1 MVIDL
6 YDNFL
11 PDWLHQTAL
20 MIVKSDSTLWQCTK
34 ILNEDKL
41 NVPTQYNRQLTH
53 RITHESGIGNEN
65 STLYH
70 AVLLPIFEK
79 LGISTKKII
88 RSKINNNLASQEIR
102 EHGFHVDT
110 NKECNVLIYYFNT
123 NNGYTLF
130 ENGDKVESVAN
141 RLIKFKSNL
150 RHTGTTC
157 TDQPNRYVLN
167 VNYN

>member
-1 MVIDL
+1 MIEL

-20 MIVKSDSTLWQCTK
+20 MIIKSDSTLWQCTK

-41 NVPTQYNRQLTH
+41 NVPIQYNRQLTY
-53 RITHESGIGNEN
+53 RINEN
-65 STLYH
+65 STMYH
-70 AVLLPIFEK
+70 AVLLPIFQK
-79 LGISTKKII
+79 LGISSKKII
-88 RSKINNNLASQEIR
+88 RSKVNNNLASQEIR

-110 NKECNVLIYYFNT
+110 DKECNVLIYYFNT
-123 NNGYTLF
+123 NDGYTLF

-167 VNYN
+167 VNYYHK

>member
-1 MVIDL
+1 MIEL

-20 MIVKSDSTLWQCTK
+20 MMIESDSTLWQCTK
-34 ILNEDKL
+34 ILNDDNI
-41 NVPTQYNRQLTH
+41 NVPLQYNRQLTH
-53 RITHESGIGNEN
+53 RLHGTGSPI
-65 STLYH
+65 YH
-70 AVLLPIFEK
+70 AILIPILQQINVSSER
-79 LGISTKKII
+79 LI
-88 RSKINNNLASQEIR
+88 RAKINNNLATEEIR

-110 NKECNVLIYYFNT
+110 DKECNVLIYYFNT
-123 NNGYTLF
+123 NDGYTLF

-167 VNYN
+167 VNYYHK